1 MVTQGLREAGLR
13 SAMVGTLNAPER
25 EQENPPRVCALTG
38 YLFRVPSA
46 LDAFTLAAFL
56 RYRHP
61 KEHRSEQSQS
71 TNQPNLGTRPAIAA
85 GTGVRGISN
94 FLERLHSRRV

>member
-1 MVTQGLREAGLR
+1 MDSAAQWVYAG
-13 SAMVGTLNAPER
+13 PER